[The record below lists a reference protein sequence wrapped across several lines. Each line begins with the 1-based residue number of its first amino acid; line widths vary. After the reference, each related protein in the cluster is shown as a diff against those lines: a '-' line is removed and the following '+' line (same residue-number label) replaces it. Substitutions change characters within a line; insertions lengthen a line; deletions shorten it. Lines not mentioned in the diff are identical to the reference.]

1 MASELLMFS
10 LVVDWDKVE
19 VYSESWDIKLPLQ
32 LIIWGWNNYRIFV
45 VVDYLQGIEILDR
58 FRAVNSHFKTFFESH
73 QWL

>member
-32 LIIWGWNNYRIFV
+32 LIIWG
-45 VVDYLQGIEILDR
+45 
-58 FRAVNSHFKTFFESH
+58 
-73 QWL
+73 